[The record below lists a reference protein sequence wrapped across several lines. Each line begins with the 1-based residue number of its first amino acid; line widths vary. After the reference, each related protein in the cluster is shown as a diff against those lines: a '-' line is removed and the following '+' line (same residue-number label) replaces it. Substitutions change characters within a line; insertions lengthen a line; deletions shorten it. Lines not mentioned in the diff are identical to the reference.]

1 MQSMFRKAIL
11 ASAVGFATTLAANT
25 AIAATRG
32 LYVPF
37 DFMVAGRTFP
47 AGSYHVTH
55 DSTGSFVT
63 LQSLDSSQSFTWLL
77 TPGQPSW
84 DDAKV
89 ALRFDD
95 RDDTHVLKSIQFGSE
110 ITPRLDRINKGD
122 SEQGSQRQ

>member
-11 ASAVGFATTLAANT
+11 ASAAGLATMLAANT

-37 DFMVAGRTFP
+37 NFTVAGRTFP
-47 AGSYHVTH
+47 AGSYQVIH

-63 LQSLDSSQSFTWLL
+63 LQSSVSSQSFTWLL

-95 RDDTHVLKSIQFGSE
+95 RDDTHVLRSIQFGSE
-110 ITPRLDRINKGD
+110 VTPRLDRIKKGD
-122 SEQGSQRQ
+122 SDQGSQRQ